1 MNEIP
6 KPIQKNKL
14 LQFHQFQFRE
24 SLSKYISNVKQIWAN
39 LINFFSA
46 WNYDFLLSSLRIE
59 VN

>member
-24 SLSKYISNVKQIWAN
+24 SLSKYISNVKQI
-39 LINFFSA
+39 
-46 WNYDFLLSSLRIE
+46 
-59 VN
+59 